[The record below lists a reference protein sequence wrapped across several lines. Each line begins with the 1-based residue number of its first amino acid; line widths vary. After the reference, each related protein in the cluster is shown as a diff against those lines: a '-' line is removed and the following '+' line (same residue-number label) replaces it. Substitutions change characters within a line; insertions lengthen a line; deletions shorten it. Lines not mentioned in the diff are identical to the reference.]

1 MRRIFAS
8 VLAVIMLVSCFA
20 VSTSAAA
27 TQADFS
33 LSAEQITEEGKEY
46 LYLTFTIDIVSGI
59 TTNQTQ
65 PSLNGYF
72 FVYPAGAIKSLG
84 RTFDKGIM
92 ADYTGDFYETTDYD
106 DVVCDMWEF
115 GYQEGDSLAEGQPAQ
130 VVWTEKFEIL
140 CDAGTEIR
148 LVDDGTTWTSNGAE
162 NFVPEMADFVY
173 TVKAA
178 ETTPPETDPP
188 TTEAPV
194 YTTAAVVG
202 GQIRHASIDGSKDMR
217 LCFAVT
223 DNGADVASKAF
234 KVTIGG
240 DTKTVDCVKVF
251 DTKGDVTYYTVCIYD
266 IPADAFDTEIS
277 AVLELTHAD
286 GTVTAS
292 DVLTRTVNG
301 VEAIMAA

>member
-1 MRRIFAS
+1 MKRIFAS
-8 VLAVIMLVSCFA
+8 MLAVIMLVSCFA
-20 VSTSAAA
+20 VSTFAA
-27 TQADFS
+27 TH
-33 LSAEQITEEGKEY
+33 EITYGFEEVTAKQN
-46 LYLTFTIDIVSGI
+46 DIV
-59 TTNQTQ
+59 
-65 PSLNGYF
+65 
-72 FVYPAGAIKSLG
+72 
-84 RTFDKGIM
+84 
-92 ADYTGDFYETTDYD
+92 
-106 DVVCDMWEF
+106 
-115 GYQEGDSLAEGQPAQ
+115 
-130 VVWTEKFEIL
+130 
-140 CDAGTEIR
+140 
-148 LVDDGTTWTSNGAE
+148 
-162 NFVPEMADFVY
+162 DFVFNVN
-173 TVKAA
+173 VKAA
-178 ETTPPETDPP
+178 ESQPDGTNPTIDFLYNYDTTQLELQGGVVVEGYPEADLYDATEPGALMAGCFLLNPLVSGETQVVTVKFSMKVLAPAGTVITLTPNEEGTGYADNFGTDQWAPFVEAYSFTVEADETTPPETDPP